1 MLWWTKNGKPYGIGS
16 SKAISTAQP
25 GSVQGEHRHGA
36 GHVAQV
42 KILTVDGRWAV
53 GKQEL
58 RSIAGRLIGERD
70 AYFAETS
77 SFDAELSA
85 G

>member
-1 MLWWTKNGKPYGIGS
+1 MLWWTKNGKPHGTGS
-16 SKAISTAQP
+16 SKAISTAQL
-25 GSVQGEHRHGA
+25 GSVQGEHRDGA

-42 KILTVDGRWAV
+42 KVLTVDGRWAV

-70 AYFAETS
+70 AYCAETS